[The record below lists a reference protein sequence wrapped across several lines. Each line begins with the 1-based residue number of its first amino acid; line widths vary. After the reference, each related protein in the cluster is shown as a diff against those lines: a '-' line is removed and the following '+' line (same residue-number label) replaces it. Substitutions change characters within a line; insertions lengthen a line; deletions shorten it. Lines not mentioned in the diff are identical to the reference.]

1 MKRHPVWLALALML
15 FVVLACNL
23 GKKSTNLSANKSADS
38 ENVNTATTSST
49 STGALTDVHMA
60 RDDGKG
66 DPGEQTNT
74 FNGKD
79 RTIHCVTK
87 LKDAQSGT
95 KMKFSWYVVEAEGT
109 SNEKIRDIDYTTR
122 ALENVVHGHL
132 TAPRNR
138 PVGKYKV
145 EVYVNGNLEETVR
158 YTVE

>member
-1 MKRHPVWLALALML
+1 MKRHPAWLAVGLML

-23 GKKSTNLSANKSADS
+23 GKKSTNQSANQAGESNNANSNSAS
-38 ENVNTATTSST
+38 TSS
-49 STGALTDVHMA
+49 GALEDVHMA

-66 DPGEQTNT
+66 DPGEETET
-74 FNGKD
+74 FNAND

-95 KMKFSWYVVEAEGT
+95 KMKFSWFVVEAGDT
-109 SNEKIRDIDYTTR
+109 RNEKIRDIDYTTR

-132 TAPRNR
+132 TAPRDW

-145 EVYVNGNLEETVR
+145 EVYVNGNLEQTVP